1 MPSVAAAGDRQ
12 RARRHCREPPIDRC
26 SNRSNTRERG
36 ITSRNS
42 LTSRNSRGVQD
53 SESEKDGR
61 GGAMHLKTLGPDE
74 VEEISTQVDLL
85 RITVILQSSLAT

>member
-1 MPSVAAAGDRQ
+1 MPSVAAAGDRHRQ

-42 LTSRNSRGVQD
+42 RGVQD
-53 SESEKDGR
+53 SESEKDEREGT
-61 GGAMHLKTLGPDE
+61 MHLKTLGPD
-74 VEEISTQVDLL
+74 
-85 RITVILQSSLAT
+85 R